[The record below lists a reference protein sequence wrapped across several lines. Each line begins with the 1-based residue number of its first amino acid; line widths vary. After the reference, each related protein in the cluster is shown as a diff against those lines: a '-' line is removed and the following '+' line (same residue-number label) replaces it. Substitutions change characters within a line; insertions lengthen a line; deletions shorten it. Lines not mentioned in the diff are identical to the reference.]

1 MKVLLTTIASPLI
14 VAAWVGAST
23 AQGAVCPPEVATA
36 KAMLNARGGDMR
48 ASRSQ
53 DVQAP
58 RSQDVQ
64 SPRNQDIQS
73 PRSQDTQ
80 APRNQDVQSPRSQD
94 TQAPRSQDV
103 QSPRSQNPRSTAGSV
118 SATRQA
124 ETLVREA
131 EAACRTGNTAEASEK
146 AQAALE
152 IMKH

>member
-14 VAAWVGAST
+14 VAAWVGAGI
-23 AQGAVCPPEVATA
+23 AQGPVCPPEVATA
-36 KAMLNARGGDMR
+36 KAMLNARGGDML

-64 SPRNQDIQS
+64 SPRNQD
-73 PRSQDTQ
+73 
-80 APRNQDVQSPRSQD
+80 VQSPRSRDVQAPRNPD
-94 TQAPRSQDV
+94 VQAPRSQD
-103 QSPRSQNPRSTAGSV
+103 PRSTAGSV

-124 ETLVREA
+124 QALVREA
-131 EAACRTGNTAEASEK
+131 EAACRSGNTAEASEK

>member
-23 AQGAVCPPEVATA
+23 AQGPVCPPEVATA
-36 KAMLNARGGDMR
+36 KAMLNARGGDML

-64 SPRNQDIQS
+64 SPRNQD
-73 PRSQDTQ
+73 
-80 APRNQDVQSPRSQD
+80 VQSPRNPD
-94 TQAPRSQDV
+94 VQAPRSQD
-103 QSPRSQNPRSTAGSV
+103 PRSTAGSV

-124 ETLVREA
+124 QALVREA
-131 EAACRTGNTAEASEK
+131 EAACRSGNTAEASEK